1 MSQEKKRTN
10 NGDILGNLTVQSLNI
25 LELREH
31 SINKLSMKEVSTV
44 PVVSVAAYFFPYMF
58 KRRSMEQ
65 KINLNHLNL
74 NLNHFVALTPK
85 GQQSKHKK
93 YIIAT
98 KTNTLSILKSFY
110 LNKFL

>member
-10 NGDILGNLTVQSLNI
+10 NSDILGNLTEQSLNI

-31 SINKLSMKEVSTV
+31 SINKLSMIEVSTI

-65 KINLNHLNL
+65 KINLNH
-74 NLNHFVALTPK
+74 FVALTPK

-98 KTNTLSILKSFY
+98 KTNILSILKSFY